1 MLELNDSHIITTKW
15 HTQCLL
21 KHLSAHSNPCYK
33 PEHIHLATS
42 IVSQMKEIGY
52 EVMEVKYVKISSLNK
67 SNYSEA
73 HVNLKALTDLFSLL
87 I

>member
-1 MLELNDSHIITTKW
+1 MLELNDSHIITNKW

-33 PEHIHLATS
+33 TEHIHLATS

-52 EVMEVKYVKISSLNK
+52 GVMEVKYVKISSLSK

-73 HVNLKALTDLFSLL
+73 HVNLLFKL
-87 I
+87 